1 MLFFKLGLL
10 TGGLLL
16 FYAFLRRSGLWMN
29 LALTTFLPL
38 GLSVWWFSQNPGI
51 GWFPWL
57 KLYSLVAFLTWMNLA
72 KFTELGHKTW
82 WRQGLVCLLLLNILE
97 AIIQDSTGREL
108 THLLLII
115 SGVLVMLTLPSF
127 RRCIQV
133 DYHSEACDVIYLGMN
148 RRWIVEYSIWNWA
161 FVFLNFPQI
170 AAHQLAV
177 LGAAAI
183 VGLYVPQLWLQARGY
198 TLLGDLM
205 LLATFPKALIPWTD
219 SEKWSTPTREW
230 IVASLCLLVILG
242 YSLRWLQAAVG
253 SSIRIRQSEKT
264 GL

>member
-1 MLFFKLGLL
+1 MLFFKLVLL

-16 FYAFLRRSGLWMN
+16 FYQFLRRSGLWIN

-38 GLSVWWFSQNPGI
+38 CLSTWWISQSPGV

-57 KLYSLVAFLTWMNLA
+57 KLYSVALFLTWMNLA

-97 AIIQDSTGREL
+97 AVIQDSTGREL
-108 THLLLII
+108 SHWLVVI
-115 SGVLVMLTLPSF
+115 SGILVMLTLPSF
-127 RRCIQV
+127 HKCIQV
-133 DYHSEACDVIYLGMN
+133 DFNSEVRDVIYSGMN
-148 RRWIVEYSIWNWA
+148 RRWIIEYSIWNWA

-183 VGLYVPQLWLQARGY
+183 VGFREPRLWLQARGY
-198 TLLGDLM
+198 TLMGDLM
-205 LLATFPKALIPWTD
+205 LLASFPNALIPWTD
-219 SEKWSTPTREW
+219 TENWSSPTREW
-230 IVASLCLLVILG
+230 IVSSICLLVILG
-242 YSLRWLQAAVG
+242 YSVRWLQTSASG
-253 SSIRIRQSEKT
+253 T
-264 GL
+264 GLKETG